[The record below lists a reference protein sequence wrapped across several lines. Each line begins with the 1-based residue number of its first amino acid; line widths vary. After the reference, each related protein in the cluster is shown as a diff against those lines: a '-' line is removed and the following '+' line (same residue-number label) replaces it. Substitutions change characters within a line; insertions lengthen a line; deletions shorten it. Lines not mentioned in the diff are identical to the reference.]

1 MDTHAKRIGILGG
14 CFNPIHLGH
23 LILAENARQVFEL
36 DQVLFIPCGTPA
48 HKSTAGLIPAA
59 NRLAMIRLAIAD
71 NPAFVVSE
79 IETARDGISYAVD
92 TVSTLRKMEPDT
104 EFCFIIGA
112 DSLMELYLW
121 RHIYT
126 LLTLC
131 RFLTFCR
138 PGIDLSGLRPED
150 LRLDPPWGER
160 LIQDIRQGRLID
172 ISSSNIR
179 HRAAEGLSIRYLVP
193 EAVARYITE
202 YKLYC

>member
-71 NPAFVVSE
+71 NPAFTVSE

-92 TVSTLRKMEPDT
+92 TVSTLRKMEPDS

-112 DSLMELYLW
+112 DSLMELHLW
-121 RHIYT
+121 RQIYT

-138 PGIDLSGLRPED
+138 PGIDLSGLRPAD

-160 LIQDIRQGRLID
+160 LIQDIRQGLLID
-172 ISSSNIR
+172 ISSSSIR